1 MKQRC
6 INYGTGS
13 RGLRGSYGFLIGAF
27 LLPFALS
34 ISAQTNQVVY
44 DDALE
49 NGWQDWG
56 WATINYANTS
66 PVLSGSHS
74 VSITMSAPWQ
84 GIQIWHPDQ
93 SSFPF
98 SSISVWLNGGASG
111 GQKLQVYGLLDVG
124 NTNNFS
130 PDEHYD
136 LTPLPANTWQ
146 QYLVPLSSLGVAN
159 LTNFTGFVIQDSQ
172 GQSWPTFYMDNVSLT
187 NSVTTSGSGGGG
199 AGSGGTNATVT
210 VQINGAYRHAINPQ
224 IYGVAFGSS
233 SQLSDLNFTLNR
245 SGGNNETR
253 DNWQINAHNL
263 DFDWYFESYPDSGST
278 VPGNTIDAFVNTSK
292 QGGAKPL
299 ITLSM
304 IGWMPFLGPGRAIQW
319 SYSTNKYGPQ
329 KLSDPNRTDA
339 GDGLSSTNDNKG
351 ITWNN
356 PNDANFPTN
365 VNFEQGL
372 VQHLMSTWGA
382 STNGG
387 VAYYIMDNEHSI
399 WFSTH
404 QDVHPIGPTMQ
415 EIWTDMVTYA
425 SMVKSNDP
433 NAVVLGP
440 EEWGWNGYLYSGYD
454 QQWSGANGDF
464 NPSHYPDRQANG
476 GWDYGPWLLHQ
487 FQQYANTNNGQRLL
501 DYFTYHCY
509 PQENN
514 VSGDAVDMA
523 TELLRNQSTRVFW
536 DTNYVDPSWIN
547 SKIELIPRMKTWVAT
562 NYPGTKIG
570 ITEYNW
576 GAEGSMNGATAQAD
590 ILGIFGS
597 YGLDLATRWTVPAT
611 GTPTYLAMK
620 MYRNYDGNKSVFGDT
635 SVQTSVPN
643 PDELNAFSAARS
655 SDGSLTIMVINKDIT
670 NATPV
675 SLDISNVTVTGSAQ
689 VWQLANGSISQLAN
703 TGVTNGVL
711 NQMLPSQSVTLF
723 VVPGV
728 NFSIQVGASATPGNV
743 QLLLNG
749 QPNQSYV
756 LQSST
761 NLSTWQ
767 AISTNTL
774 AGNSFSFFI
783 PTANTGGTFY
793 RAALESP

>member
-1 MKQRC
+1 MKQHRT
-6 INYGTGS
+6 NYGAGS
-13 RGLRGSYGFLIGAF
+13 RGLRGLVMGAF
-27 LLPFALS
+27 LLPVALCVN
-34 ISAQTNQVVY
+34 AQTNQIVY
-44 DDALE
+44 DDSLE

-56 WATINYANTS
+56 WTDINYFNTS
-66 PVLSGSHS
+66 PVLSGSDSIS
-74 VSITMSAPWQ
+74 VTITNAWD
-84 GIQIWHPDQ
+84 GIQIYHPDQ
-93 SSFPF
+93 NSSPF
-98 SSISVWLNGGASG
+98 SNISLWLNGGTSG
-111 GQKLQVYGLLDVG
+111 GQKLQVYGLLDAG
-124 NTNNFS
+124 GS
-130 PDEHYD
+130 PNEAQSARYD
-136 LTPLPANTWQ
+136 LPPLSANTWQ
-146 QYLVPLSSLGVAN
+146 QFLVPLSSLGVADVD
-159 LTNFTGFVIQDSQ
+159 NFTGFVIQDAQ
-172 GQSWPTFYMDNVSLT
+172 GQIWPAFYMDNISLT
-187 NSVTTSGSGGGG
+187 NSVTTSGGGGG
-199 AGSGGTNATVT
+199 GGGSVSGGTNATVT
-210 VQINGAYRHAINPQ
+210 VQINGANRHAINPQ
-224 IYGVAFGSS
+224 IYGVAFGTS

-304 IGWMPFLGPGRAIQW
+304 IGWMPFLGPGRSIQW

-329 KLSDPNRTDA
+329 KSSDPNRTDA
-339 GDGLSSTNDNKG
+339 GDGLSSTNSNKP

-356 PNDANFPTN
+356 PTDANFPTN

-387 VAYYIMDNEHSI
+387 VGYYIMDNEHSL
-399 WFSTH
+399 WSSTH

-454 QQWSGANGDF
+454 QWWSGSNGDF
-464 NPSHYPDRQANG
+464 NSADYPDRKANG

-487 FQQYANTNNGQRLL
+487 FQQLDNTNHQRLL

-509 PQENN
+509 PQEGN
-514 VSGDAVDMA
+514 VSDTNADPA

-547 SKIELIPRMKTWVAT
+547 SKIELIPRMKIWVAT

-576 GAEGSMNGATAQAD
+576 GAEPFMNGATAQAD

-611 GTPTYLAMK
+611 GSPTYLAMK
-620 MYRNYDGNKSVFGDT
+620 MYRNYDGNLSVFGDN

-643 PDELNAFSAARS
+643 PDELNAFSAVRS
-655 SDGSLTIMVINKDIT
+655 SDGALTIMVINKDIT

-675 SLDISNVTVTGSAQ
+675 SLNISNVTVTGSAQ
-689 VWQLANGSISQLAN
+689 VWQLANGSISQLSN
-703 TGVTNGVL
+703 IGVTNGIL
-711 NQMLPSQSVTLF
+711 NQMLPSKSVTLF
-723 VVPGV
+723 VVPGA
-728 NFSIQVGASATPGNV
+728 NFSIQVRANAPSGNV
-743 QLLLNG
+743 QFLLNG

-761 NLSTWQ
+761 NLSIWQ
-767 AISTNTL
+767 AVSTNTL
-774 AGNSFSFFI
+774 ASNSFSFFI
-783 PTANTGGTFY
+783 PTTNPGGTFY
-793 RAALESP
+793 RAALETP